1 MTRYTVDSEAVMHA
15 ANQARA
21 SIARL
26 QGEVHSL
33 NAHLQSLGSIWSG
46 PAASA
51 FIVVH
56 DTWRGTQLR
65 VEESLQGLTE
75 ALGHAGQHY
84 QEMELA
90 NTRLFQR

>member
-21 SIARL
+21 TIARL
-26 QGEVHSL
+26 QGEVQSL
-33 NAHLQSLGSIWSG
+33 NAHLQSLSTTWSG

-56 DTWRGTQLR
+56 DTWRTTQMR
-65 VEESLQGLTE
+65 VEESLHSLTE
-75 ALGHAGQHY
+75 ALTHAGQHY